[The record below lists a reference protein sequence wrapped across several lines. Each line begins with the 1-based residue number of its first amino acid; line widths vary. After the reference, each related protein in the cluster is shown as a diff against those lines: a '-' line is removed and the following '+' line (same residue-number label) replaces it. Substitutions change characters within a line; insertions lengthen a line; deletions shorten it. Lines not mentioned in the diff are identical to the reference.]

1 MSNKNKAARIAC
13 FTLGTALLLSALFL
27 VIHNVTEDKKSGEEA
42 VKILSGLKDE
52 IPEYTEPVTTMP
64 VGENYDLFAEYEDEP
79 DEPTVPEME
88 AITLDGNVYI
98 GYIAIPEIGIE
109 LPVLQNWS
117 YPNLKIA
124 PCRYVGS
131 IYTDDLIICAHNYTT
146 HFGKIGNLH
155 TDDEII
161 LTDATG
167 REHRYSV
174 INIEQLPGT
183 AVEDIKFGNADEW
196 DLTLFTCTLGGQ
208 SRVTVRATMSE

>member
-1 MSNKNKAARIAC
+1 M
-13 FTLGTALLLSALFL
+13 SALFL
-27 VIHNVTEDKKSGEEA
+27 VIHNVTEDRKSGEEA
-42 VKILSGLKDE
+42 REILSELIDG
-52 IPEYTEPVTTMP
+52 IPEYTEPVTTIP
-64 VGENYDLFAEYEDEP
+64 IAEDYDLFAEYEDEA
-79 DEPTVPEME
+79 VISEME
-88 AITLDGNVYI
+88 TVEIDGNVYI
-98 GYIAIPEIGIE
+98 GYIAIPEISIE
-109 LPVLQNWS
+109 LPVMADWS

-161 LTDATG
+161 FTDVTG
-167 REHRYSV
+167 KVHRYGV

-183 AVEDIKFGNADEW
+183 AVEDIKFGNSDDW

-208 SRVTVRATMSE
+208 SRVTVRAVRIEE

>member
-1 MSNKNKAARIAC
+1 M
-13 FTLGTALLLSALFL
+13 GTALLLSALFL

-42 VKILSGLKDE
+42 EKILSELKDE

-64 VGENYDLFAEYEDEP
+64 TAENYDLFAEYE
-79 DEPTVPEME
+79 EPTTPEME
-88 AITLDGNVYI
+88 TVEIDGNVYI
-98 GYIAIPEIGIE
+98 GYIAIPEIDIE

-124 PCRYVGS
+124 PCRYVGN
-131 IYTDDLIICAHNYTT
+131 IYENDLIICAHNYTT

-161 LTDATG
+161 LTDVSG
-167 REHRYSV
+167 KEWHYSV
-174 INIEQLPGT
+174 VNIEQLPGT
-183 AVEDIKFGNADEW
+183 AVEDIKFGNADDW

-208 SRVTVRATMSE
+208 SRVTVRATLIAG